1 MLNKLVTY
9 RSKTQFYWPSPD
21 PANPT
26 VPCYMH
32 SEKPS
37 LSFLSSSKNHKSGL
51 TTFGFLSSGMWLV
64 PSLREGGHPKK
75 GVWTRPDRRKSIL
88 FHLHRT
94 RVLSQ
99 RLCESDLNES
109 GLAEPHP
116 KDRVTAGRGERLW
129 GKGDHLPCS
138 KTLLATGF

>member
-9 RSKTQFYWPSPD
+9 RSKTQFYWPTPD

-51 TTFGFLSSGMWLV
+51 TTFGFSSSGMWLV
-64 PSLREGGHPKK
+64 PSLSEGGHPKK
-75 GVWTRPDRRKSIL
+75 GYEPDQ
-88 FHLHRT
+88 T
-94 RVLSQ
+94 EGRVSYFICTEQ
-99 RLCESDLNES
+99 KESFPSACVSL
-109 GLAEPHP
+109 
-116 KDRVTAGRGERLW
+116 T
-129 GKGDHLPCS
+129 
-138 KTLLATGF
+138 